1 MQNPASKRLPDP
13 PVEFSPAVSNSSTNT
28 SRLEDVR
35 EEFPD
40 SKFAQRPATLKS
52 APEAIPNVKPTKSP
66 SCPSFASI
74 GNADT
79 LPATRANRNEK
90 LLLIKTVPRG
100 SDVNGSPLVISP
112 RPNVLHIRSQSNPSS
127 PANASTDGPLT
138 ASASSR
144 MSKRA
149 HLIHEIVDTE
159 RLYAQD
165 LALVRDAYLYQ
176 LRPSS
181 HHSTSSSNASKNGGF
196 SLDSRQ
202 TAYTFDTAGTSAT
215 SPDGPVRPSNGD
227 FAKVPANAFSETKNA
242 LGPVSSRMDSA
253 RSDGSSNSTATANVR
268 GSINIRR
275 TMIPALT
282 DVMSAADIK
291 TVFLNLEQLATFSES
306 LASSFES
313 AVGDGSGLEP
323 IITENASTHEIVV
336 DRLGAVFQAAVSRS
350 GTHCRC
356 RLTVLSS
363 LFC

>member
-1 MQNPASKRLPDP
+1 
-13 PVEFSPAVSNSSTNT
+13 
-28 SRLEDVR
+28 
-35 EEFPD
+35 
-40 SKFAQRPATLKS
+40 
-52 APEAIPNVKPTKSP
+52 
-66 SCPSFASI
+66 
-74 GNADT
+74 
-79 LPATRANRNEK
+79 
-90 LLLIKTVPRG
+90 
-100 SDVNGSPLVISP
+100 
-112 RPNVLHIRSQSNPSS
+112 
-127 PANASTDGPLT
+127 
-138 ASASSR
+138 

-215 SPDGPVRPSNGD
+215 SLDGPVRSSNGD

-242 LGPVSSRMDSA
+242 TSPVSARMDSA

-268 GSINIRR
+268 GSVNRRR

-291 TVFLNLEQLATFSES
+291 TIFLNLEQLATFSES

-336 DRLGAVFQAAVSRS
+336 DRLGAVFQAAVSP
-350 GTHCRC
+350 
-356 RLTVLSS
+356 VAS
-363 LFC
+363 LIGAVD